1 MALNGD
7 CGLSKLIQINS
18 IFSDLFFEEKLWRS
32 NMRAKMSKR
41 ITPGFMIISVVALLI
56 FTSGR
61 SDAVDVSMYEV
72 VDLSHP
78 INSGMVSFPGDAPV
92 LVSPKKGSVENAPF
106 FYDISMSDRSG
117 THVVVPSRWNTIY
130 STADRVPP
138 DSLISNAVVINVKD
152 AAAKDT
158 DYFLDSGQIMR
169 WEVFNGPVP
178 SGAFVLVE
186 TGWSQHWGDETIY
199 FNFDKN
205 KRMHFPGVSIDAVKF
220 LMEKRGVK
228 VIGIDTPGLDP
239 GFSRKFEAARF
250 MADNGGIVLLNLRNL
265 GKLPPT
271 GSAVFI
277 GLLPLSVGGGSP
289 ARILGLIPR
298 RK

>member
-1 MALNGD
+1 MCN
-7 CGLSKLIQINS
+7 
-18 IFSDLFFEEKLWRS
+18 
-32 NMRAKMSKR
+32 KMLRK
-41 ITPGFMIISVVALLI
+41 ITFGFMIVSVAVALTI

-61 SDAVDVSMYEV
+61 SKAVDVSMYEV

-78 INSGMVSFPGDAPV
+78 INSGMVRFPGDAPV
-92 LVSPKKGSVENAPF
+92 LVTPKKGSGENAPYL
-106 FYDISMSDRSG
+106 YDISMPDRSG
-117 THVVVPSRWNTIY
+117 THVVVPSRWNAIY

-138 DSLISNAVVINVKD
+138 DFLISNAVVLNVRD
-152 AAAKDT
+152 AAAKDP
-158 DYFLDSGQIMR
+158 DYLLDSGQIMR
-169 WEVFNGPVP
+169 WEVFNDTIP
-178 SGAFVLVE
+178 SGSVVLVE

-205 KRMHFPGVSIDAVKF
+205 KRMHFPGVSLDAVKF

-250 MADNGGIVLLNLRNL
+250 MADSGGIVLLNLRNL
-265 GKLPPT
+265 KKLTPT

-289 ARILGLIPR
+289 ARILGLIP
-298 RK
+298 KGKK